1 MRLLAFIALIALLL
15 FLAAGTVDWRMGWI
29 CVVLLVAIAA
39 ISRYLMIRRSPGLLI
54 ERSNALGKDDTKS
67 WDKIFVPVMA
77 MMALAQLIVAGLDF
91 RYDWSTAFSIGLEL
105 LGVLLLIVGYV
116 FASWPMLVNP
126 YFSSTV
132 RIQKERGQQVVTDGP
147 YRIVRH
153 PSYLGTLVGSL
164 GTSLML
170 SSLWSLIPAAAL
182 MITTIAR
189 ASLEDATLC
198 DELPGYRQYAQQTRY
213 RLFPGI
219 W

>member
-1 MRLLAFIALIALLL
+1 
-15 FLAAGTVDWRMGWI
+15 
-29 CVVLLVAIAA
+29 
-39 ISRYLMIRRSPGLLI
+39 
-54 ERSNALGKDDTKS
+54 
-67 WDKIFVPVMA
+67 
-77 MMALAQLIVAGLDF
+77 
-91 RYDWSTAFSIGLEL
+91 
-105 LGVLLLIVGYV
+105 
-116 FASWPMLVNP
+116 MLVNP

-132 RIQKERGQQVVTDGP
+132 RIQKERGHQVVTDGP

-189 ASLEDATLC
+189 TSLEDATLC